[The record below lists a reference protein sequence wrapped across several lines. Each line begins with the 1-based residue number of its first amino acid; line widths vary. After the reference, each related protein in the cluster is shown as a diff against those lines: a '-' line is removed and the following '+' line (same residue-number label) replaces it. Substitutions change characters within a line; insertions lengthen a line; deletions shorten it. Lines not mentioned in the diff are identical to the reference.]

1 MATHAFG
8 PFRHGPVAH
17 AGINTAPARN
27 KGFIAPVKKKTVL
40 DTKSTVFVK

>member
-1 MATHAFG
+1 MATRASG
-8 PFRHGPVAH
+8 PSRHGPAAH